1 MDYAYPSWLKIPVV
15 DATAASPVPVASQ
28 FIQRLLYPQSELDR
42 NSKNVPSATIFDK
55 LPILQ

>member
-1 MDYAYPSWLKIPVV
+1 VK
-15 DATAASPVPVASQ
+15 DASKPSPVPVASQ

-42 NSKNVPSATIFDK
+42 NAANVPNTTIFDK